1 MEMMVKADKLHLK
14 KLLSD
19 AIPLLC
25 KNGLP
30 PLSEFRVEA
39 MIGITINNSE
49 VALICINETVTAD
62 GDIVPQ
68 VYGVNGDL
76 EENEE
81 LGYREP
87 GNGSVVDAEGCRN
100 GSESYGGVIDLEEY
114 GVKQERN
121 DGLEQDMTGYEDAA
135 NRVVHPGGYLYDGK
149 MADDVGYGRNPAPRL
164 KRPRS
169 FAVGSDHFVA
179 KEFDNGT
186 EDCVAVKEELGLD
199 ESAFAD
205 AVGFQDSVCTKSRS
219 SGFRAFRPGANFAS
233 PGETSAQQPYPTWP
247 SKTRRMGPI
256 YGRKVLGNKTPA
268 SKTSR
273 NTAPMSTSVELQ
285 SPADQ
290 RQFLNDLCREMV
302 QDSVAQTQFF
312 CHICNTRLGSKT
324 SLVAHIKGSHIDAK
338 LYACNQCDQSFKWYM
353 QLYRHKKCHH
363 PGF

>member
-1 MEMMVKADKLHLK
+1 MEMMIQADKLHLK

-30 PLSEFRVEA
+30 PHSEFRVEA

-68 VYGVNGDL
+68 VYGVDGDL
-76 EENEE
+76 DENEE

-87 GNGSVVDAEGCRN
+87 GNGSVVNAEGCHN
-100 GSESYGGVIDLEEY
+100 GSESYGGVIDVEEY

-121 DGLEQDMTGYEDAA
+121 NGLEQDMTGYEDAA
-135 NRVVHPGGYLYDGK
+135 NGVIHPGGYLYDGK
-149 MADDVGYGRNPAPRL
+149 MADDGGYGRNTTPRS

-205 AVGFQDSVCTKSRS
+205 AVGFQDVCMKSRS
-219 SGFRAFRPGANFAS
+219 SGFRAYTPGANFAS
-233 PGETSAQQPYPTWP
+233 PSETSVQPYPTWQ

-256 YGRKVLGNKTPA
+256 HGRKVPGNKTPA

-273 NTAPMSTSVELQ
+273 NMAPMATPVELQ
-285 SPADQ
+285 SPVRIISSDY
-290 RQFLNDLCREMV
+290 L
-302 QDSVAQTQFF
+302 
-312 CHICNTRLGSKT
+312 
-324 SLVAHIKGSHIDAK
+324 
-338 LYACNQCDQSFKWYM
+338 
-353 QLYRHKKCHH
+353 
-363 PGF
+363 